1 MTNEFSSGSLEP
13 APPNPGESFNDLLKR
28 ANSGDAAAASTIYS
42 ALYEELREVARRFM
56 RGQRP
61 NHTLQA
67 TALVHQAY
75 IKTRG
80 AQSKWNDRVHAISSI
95 CSAMRTIL
103 VDHERRRRSTRR
115 RPPGKRLTIDE
126 VAQAFAEKRIDPI
139 GFNDQLEALAKDHP
153 RAALV
158 VELYLLFGY
167 TFDEIARMLGV
178 SRRTVERDWEEG
190 RDAWR

>member
-1 MTNEFSSGSLEP
+1 MINEFSSGPLDP
-13 APPNPGESFNDLLKR
+13 TPPDPGESFNDLLKR
-28 ANSGDAAAASTIYS
+28 ARSGDADAASTIYA
-42 ALYEELREVARRFM
+42 ALYDELRTVARRFM

-75 IKTRG
+75 IKTRS
-80 AQSKWNDRVHAISSI
+80 AQSKWNDRVHAIASI

-103 VDHERRRRSTRR
+103 VDHERRRRSARR

-126 VAQAFAEKRIDPI
+126 VAQAFADKSIDPI
-139 GFNDQLEALAKDHP
+139 ELNDQLEALAKTQP

-158 VELYLLFGY
+158 VELHLLFAY
-167 TFDEIARMLGV
+167 TFDEIAQMLGV
-178 SRRTVERDWEEG
+178 SKRTVERDWEEG
-190 RDAWR
+190 RAAWR